1 MENAALQS
9 LLRQNSTLKKPK
21 TSSCKTFF
29 KMFKLFPLLSS
40 GCKMVALLGRP
51 RKALLTHNATTGT
64 FFGYRN
70 GRVILA
76 IQDDPKCFPNF
87 VIELPLLTNA
97 LHKEMAS
104 GLVRI
109 ALESETRTSKRK
121 LLEEYVWAVYCN
133 GKKTGYSIRRKQTY
147 DDELH
152 VMQLLRGVSMGAG
165 VLPAGPNEKETLIDG
180 ELTYLRARFER
191 VVGSKDSEAFYMI
204 NPDGTSGPDLCIFF
218 VRQ

>member
-21 TSSCKTFF
+21 TSNTCKTFF

-40 GCKMVALLGRP
+40 GCKMVALLGR
-51 RKALLTHNATTGT
+51 T

-70 GRVILA
+70 GRVMLA

-97 LHKEMAS
+97 LHKEMTS

-165 VLPAGPNEKETLIDG
+165 VLPAAPNEKETLIDG
-180 ELTYLRARFER
+180 ELPYLRARFER

-218 VRQ
+218 IRQ